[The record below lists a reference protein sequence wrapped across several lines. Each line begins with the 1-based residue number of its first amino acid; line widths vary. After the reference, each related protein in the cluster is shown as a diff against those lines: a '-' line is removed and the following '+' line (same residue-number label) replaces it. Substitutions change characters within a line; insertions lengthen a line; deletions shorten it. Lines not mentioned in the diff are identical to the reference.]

1 MFNLKPLLASAIVAA
16 TMAVAGGASAA
27 TVVSGTV
34 CEGGIAPAI
43 AASACDQI
51 LGDFGSN
58 PAKRVLTPGGAFG
71 LYGGVANGVKADQ
84 WTDAWTIDFGAD
96 AYSLVFN
103 WAAKTAGGNFDGILF
118 VNGAQYVFDTAV
130 NAMGASISLG
140 TLTGVV
146 VFDVNPIL
154 GNFKPQERGTWDL
167 QVTPVPLPAGLPLLA
182 LGLAAFGLARAH
194 QKA

>member
-1 MFNLKPLLASAIVAA
+1 MFTLKPLLASAVVAA
-16 TMAVAGGASAA
+16 GLAVAGGASAA

-34 CEGGIAPAI
+34 CEGGVAPAI

-58 PAKRVLTPGGAFG
+58 AAKRVLTPGGAFG

-84 WTDAWTIDFGAD
+84 WTDAWTMDFGARN
-96 AYSLVFN
+96 YSLVFN
-103 WAAKTAGGNFDGILF
+103 WAPKAAGGNFDGVLF
-118 VNGAQYVFDTAV
+118 VGAAQYVFDTAV
-130 NAMGASISLG
+130 NATGASISLG
-140 TLTGVV
+140 TLTGRV

-154 GNFKPQERGTWDL
+154 GNFQPQERGTWDL

-182 LGLAAFGLARAH
+182 LGLGALGLARAR
-194 QKA
+194 KNA